1 MSTENVSPGRS
12 DSKLKRLPIETLIE
26 LVARRAQPNVTAAD
40 LLKWLADAHGVSS
53 SQAALSRCWA
63 WIEARVRSHV
73 REQKIDEWMDNEK
86 AEHPELSD
94 EELFRR
100 GQRRMELITIAE
112 EDPLL
117 WKHVQSVRRDKE
129 TAALDQQKF
138 QRETCEL
145 FLKWDSDQRAK
156 AIASSDVS
164 HAEKIEQLGQLM
176 FPETWKQ

>member
-1 MSTENVSPGRS
+1 MSTEPTSPGRS
-12 DSKLKRLPIETLIE
+12 DAKLKRLPIEALIE

-40 LLKWLADAHGVSS
+40 LLKWLAAEHQVYS

-63 WIEARVRSHV
+63 WIEARVRSHI

-94 EELFRR
+94 EEIFRR

-117 WKHVQSVRRDKE
+117 WKHVQTVRRDKE
-129 TAALDQQKF
+129 TGVRDQIKL

-145 FLKWDSDQRAK
+145 FLKWDADKRARE
-156 AIASSDVS
+156 IASSDVS